1 MIQILPAILACDSQ
15 EYLNKLRI
23 AENLAEWIQVDIEDQ
38 KFAPV
43 KTIGADV
50 VASYPTKLNIEAQ
63 LMVVQPEN
71 WIDDFIKAKVQ
82 RIVVP
87 VENTAGLGE
96 AIKHIKNHGI
106 QVGVSLN
113 PETSIE
119 KVKHL
124 ISDLDLVLVM
134 AVSPGPSGQEFRLEV
149 LSKIKVLHKNYPE
162 FNIEVDGGINP
173 QRAKQVVSAGANIL
187 VAGSYIFNAKDPV
200 KAIEELRKATG

>member
-1 MIQILPAILACDSQ
+1 
-15 EYLNKLRI
+15 
-23 AENLAEWIQVDIEDQ
+23 
-38 KFAPV
+38 
-43 KTIGADV
+43 
-50 VASYPTKLNIEAQ
+50 
-63 LMVVQPEN
+63 
-71 WIDDFIKAKVQ
+71 
-82 RIVVP
+82 
-87 VENTAGLGE
+87 LGE

-173 QRAKQVVSAGANIL
+173 QRAKQIIRAGANIL
-187 VAGSYIFNAKDPV
+187 VAGSYIFNAKDPA
-200 KAIEELRKATG
+200 KAIEELRKATE